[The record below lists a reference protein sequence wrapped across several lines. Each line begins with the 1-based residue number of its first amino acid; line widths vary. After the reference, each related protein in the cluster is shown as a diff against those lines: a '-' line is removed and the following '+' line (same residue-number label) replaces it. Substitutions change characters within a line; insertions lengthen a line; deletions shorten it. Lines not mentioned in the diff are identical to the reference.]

1 MELFTHPVIVN
12 EFMPAPLDDEPEWI
26 ELYNP
31 NDSTLT
37 LLSYSIS
44 DASNT
49 KILPEIIIYSKSY
62 CILTKDTFALKEK
75 RIIPASIP
83 LYEMN
88 FPTLNNTTDEI
99 VLKNENSEVVDSVFY
114 NMKWGKKGISLERI
128 DWEKVCI
135 SSENMLPSVSKDSA
149 TCGWLNS
156 VSIAEYDLKLDSVF
170 ILNYSSLCIA
180 IRNNGKNLLNNCY
193 LKQYIDLNKNNI
205 YEENE
210 LFLDGNLIISDDN
223 ITKNEI
229 PLKKV
234 FSFLNSSGEYSL
246 LTYIYNEKDERQEND
261 SLKITLNF
269 PEVLNRESS
278 ITVSPN
284 PFSTIDISGKNH
296 CDISYILPFE
306 EARVIAL
313 IYDINGLEVKKLY
326 DSDVKEK
333 VGSIK
338 WDGTNENGF
347 RMPQGAYI
355 LYFEAN
361 DKSTNNVFS
370 EKILIV
376 IGK

>member
-1 MELFTHPVIVN
+1 
-12 EFMPAPLDDEPEWI
+12 MPAPLDDEPEWI

-31 NDSTLT
+31 KDTTLI

-44 DASNT
+44 DASST
-49 KILPEIIIYSKSY
+49 KILPYIKIYSKSY

-75 RIIPASIP
+75 RVVPTSIP
-83 LYEMN
+83 LYEIN

-99 VLKNENSEVVDSVFY
+99 VLKNENSDVVDSVFY
-114 NMKWGKKGISLERI
+114 DMKWGKKGISFERI
-128 DWEKVCI
+128 DWEKECTCLD
-135 SSENMLPSVSKDSA
+135 NMLPSVSKDSA
-149 TCGWLNS
+149 TCGGLNS
-156 VSIAEYDLKLDSVF
+156 VSIAEYDLKLDSVL

-180 IRNNGKNLLNNCY
+180 IRNNGKNLLNNCN
-193 LKQYIDLNKNNI
+193 LKQYIDLNKNEI

-210 LFLDGNLIISDDN
+210 LFLDENVIISDEN
-223 ITKNEI
+223 ITKKEI
-229 PLKKV
+229 PLKTV

-246 LTYIYNEKDERQEND
+246 LTYIYNEKDERREND
-261 SLKITLNF
+261 SLKIKLDF

-284 PFSTIDISGKNH
+284 PFSPADISGKDK

-306 EARVIAL
+306 QARIFAL
-313 IYDINGLEVKKLY
+313 IFDINGIEIKKLF

-333 VGSIK
+333 VGSIN

-347 RMPQGAYI
+347 QMPQGAYI

-361 DKSTNNVFS
+361 DKVTNNIFS
-370 EKILIV
+370 EKTIIV